1 MVNHLPWLLPS
12 CCAIGAFIGWYGEET
27 ALKWT
32 PHIKYRPS
40 RRARWATTLLSI
52 VLFLAL
58 ALRFGFTE
66 TLPGYLFLAASG
78 TILSRIDLET
88 KLLPNRIVWPTL
100 WMGAG
105 LLVLASG
112 TAHSWPNLARAA
124 LGALILFSLYLILAL
139 ISPAGLGMGDVKLA
153 AVLGMYSAY
162 ISWGTLFV
170 TGFLGFLLGAMVA
183 LVVAA
188 SGRGQRTTTF
198 PFGPSMFGGAI
209 ISILG
214 SATIVPFLFPF
225 LPALH

>member
-1 MVNHLPWLLPS
+1 MAA
-12 CCAIGAFIGWYGEET
+12 CCAIGAFTGWFGEER

-40 RRARWATTLLSI
+40 RRARWATSLLSI

-58 ALRFGFTE
+58 ALNFGFTE
-66 TLPGYLFLAASG
+66 ILPGYLFLAASG
-78 TILSRIDLET
+78 TILSRIDLKT
-88 KLLPNRIVWPTL
+88 KLLPNRIVWPTF
-100 WMGAG
+100 WIGAG
-105 LLVLASG
+105 LLTLASL
-112 TAHSWPNLARAA
+112 ADHSWLNLARAA

-162 ISWGTLFV
+162 ISWGALFV
-170 TGFLGFLLGAMVA
+170 TGFLGFLLGAIVA
-183 LVVAA
+183 LVVAV
-188 SGRGQRTTTF
+188 SGHGQRHTTF

-214 SATIVPFLFPF
+214 SAKIVPFLFPL
-225 LPALH
+225 LPVGN